1 MSDSINDGG
10 PAFPRTKSTGNLSNS
25 TTEIVSVGGM
35 SLRDWFA
42 GQALAGLASNQSFLL
57 NILDGHT
64 HNNTEDALAFT
75 AFRTADAMLA
85 ARNKEVAP

>member
-10 PAFPRTKSTGNLSNS
+10 PAFPH
-25 TTEIVSVGGM
+25 SVQRLHSSYATPVHGM
-35 SLRDWFA
+35 SLRDYFA